1 MKIRAA
7 CISLAVRGW
16 HGEVEKVIETMP
28 LNGLRHLSLK
38 SRDLKKTER
47 FYTEVLGLRVAFRS
61 PPNMTFLRWPKE
73 DDLLGFVKT
82 RGKVSPGCGLDHFGF
97 KVSRTTLKEVEKKL
111 KENEVEIEGR
121 RGRNAIYFRDPNRHW
136 VEVYCD

>member
-1 MKIRAA
+1 MR
-7 CISLAVRGW
+7 
-16 HGEVEKVIETMP
+16 

-38 SRDLKKTER
+38 THDLKKTER

-82 RGKVSPGCGLDHFGF
+82 RGKISPDRGLDHFGF
-97 KVSRTTLKEVEKKL
+97 RVSRATLKEVEKKL

-121 RGRNAIYFRDPNRHW
+121 RGRSAIYFRDPNRYW